1 MSIIDFI
8 LNLFRDPV
16 QAASYVADPQTS
28 LANAGLSAVTAA
40 QVGAVMPVV
49 AESVASNYGYQS
61 QWVNTG
67 SPMNDLSGNLQN
79 YYAAQPDAPSILS
92 PSLLSPRDNFS
103 PRNNDFMSH
112 NDTEFASHN
121 PIASGN
127 QVMSPSG
134 NVDSFNRG
142 PLLDL
147 NFGDLQFG
155 NRDTNAIGDGAV
167 AVGGS
172 NSGAIAS
179 GKGSTSV
186 NGDVRDSNI
195 VNADHGGKVNLDQ
208 SQTRVGGDYT
218 NVSGHGS
225 AGIDKSVTVVDDHSQ
240 RNTTNINDSFNTDR
254 STNIGSGNTTHTDI
268 ASHNQVKTQTDIG
281 SHNQTSTSTNTDIAS
296 NNKVNTDIASNNQA
310 HTGTSL
316 SNSHTNA
323 INDSLNTSHS
333 ASSSAAVSNSHSSAI
348 NDSLSSPLNASHSSS
363 MNESFNSSMGS
374 HGAAGTGFEAQAQA
388 QGHAS
393 AADHTALPGT
403 EHH

>member
-172 NSGAIAS
+172 NSGPIAS
-179 GKGSTSV
+179 GKGSTAV

-195 VNADHGGKVNLDQ
+195 INADHGGKVNVDQ
-208 SQTRVGGDYT
+208 SDTRVGGDYT

-281 SHNQTSTSTNTDIAS
+281 SHNQTSTSTDIAS
-296 NNKVNTDIASNNQA
+296 HNKVNTDIASNNQA

-333 ASSSAAVSNSHSSAI
+333 ASSSTAVGTSHSSAI

-393 AADHTALPGT
+393 ATDHTALPGT